1 MSLNETIIND
11 LVEFKG
17 SKNGIVVNIKK
28 ESSYDDIKSC
38 IIYKLES
45 AVGFF
50 NGAKISTINC
60 DFLSDIQIMRI
71 KEEITSRFDVE
82 FIEDI
87 IIDKQV
93 INSHKNTKYVNTLR
107 SGVNIE
113 FDGDIVVMTDM
124 SSGSQVTSTSNVI
137 VMGNVESGAKVIAN
151 GNIIVMGYVK
161 GFIYAGADGNENA
174 YTVAKIFRPQ
184 IVQIAKNIAEAPD
197 DDFYEDEKV
206 EGPEIAFLSEGRIV
220 VENYIPKVKK

>member
-87 IIDKQV
+87 IDTKITYDYK
-93 INSHKNTKYVNTLR
+93 KTKYVNSLR

-184 IVQIAKNIAEAPD
+184 IVQIANNIAEAPD